1 MHVVQRWWSRW
12 ITTTFTNSLWI
23 YVSVYESEC
32 VKNHAQIC
40 TLLTGREILLQ
51 ICTQMPIFSQITM
64 KLCKLPPKFKAN
76 NACMLNCIYM
86 LHCEKRMSFQSF
98 FCYLSFRWVSMLHA
112 WTVNSV
118 NRLFKNAI
126 IHSSNHLFIQL
137 VCIY

>member
-64 KLCKLPPKFKAN
+64 KLCKLLPKFKAN
-76 NACMLNCIYM
+76 NACMLSCIYI
-86 LHCEKRMSFQSF
+86 LHSEKRMSFQSF

-112 WTVNSV
+112 RTVNSV